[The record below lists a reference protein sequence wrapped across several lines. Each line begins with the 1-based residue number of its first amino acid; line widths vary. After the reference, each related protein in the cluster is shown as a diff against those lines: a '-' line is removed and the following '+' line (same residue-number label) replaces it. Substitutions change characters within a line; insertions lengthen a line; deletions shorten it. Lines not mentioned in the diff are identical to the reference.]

1 MLWEMKWIPPW
12 SHKEPIIFCVIVMHW
27 SKRTMREIPWRMQ
40 DIWIFYIT
48 RQQWRRRVL
57 IAAIVRIS
65 LLLLLRLLLVTEILN
80 IIEQWN
86 PIEIVS
92 AVRSAKWK
100 KIESVA
106 VVVIAIQ
113 GVSSIS
119 MGAIH
124 ECVHEIFIGRENCR
138 FVLEGVHDLARLH
151 EVRVILN
158 IIIVVPNHHHSFAHV
173 VVVITHILH
182 AVSYCCCCY
191 WFRCR

>member
-1 MLWEMKWIPPW
+1 
-12 SHKEPIIFCVIVMHW
+12 
-27 SKRTMREIPWRMQ
+27 
-40 DIWIFYIT
+40 
-48 RQQWRRRVL
+48 
-57 IAAIVRIS
+57 
-65 LLLLLRLLLVTEILN
+65 
-80 IIEQWN
+80 
-86 PIEIVS
+86 
-92 AVRSAKWK
+92 
-100 KIESVA
+100 
-106 VVVIAIQ
+106 
-113 GVSSIS
+113 